1 MRGTFRWGLAATAAV
16 AALTVA
22 PGSAT
27 AKPGCIFDDLEARD
41 RNRDQV
47 ERSLFCLTNLHRVR
61 SGVSPVSIDTRLMTA
76 ARSHSVDMIARLFY
90 DHLNPEGL
98 DPTERARAA
107 GYPFGTGES
116 IAANLEGTAES
127 LFDQWLNSPP
137 HNQNM
142 LTPHYRA
149 AGMGIEARC
158 CPVGGSAPGVT
169 GTQMFGVGAANAS
182 DDALDF
188 YASNN
193 RCAKAKERVFLKRTA
208 RKRAGRAK
216 RRRLSDQIRDLKKD
230 VGKRCKE
237 LR

>member
-1 MRGTFRWGLAATAAV
+1 LAAAV
-16 AALTVA
+16 ACAALSLA
-22 PGSAT
+22 PPTTS
-27 AKPGCIFDDLEARD
+27 AKPSCIFDDLRASD
-41 RNRDQV
+41 RNRDRV

-61 SGVSPVSIDTRLMTA
+61 SGVSPVTVDTRLMTA
-76 ARSHSVDMIARLFY
+76 ARNHSIDMIARLFY

-116 IAANLEGTAES
+116 IAANLGGRAEN

-158 CPVGGSAPGVT
+158 CPVGGTAPGVT
-169 GTQMFGVGAANAS
+169 GTQMFGVGAANTS

-188 YASNN
+188 YASSN
-193 RCAKAKERVFLKRTA
+193 RCAKAKERDLLKRKA
-208 RKRAGRAK
+208 RKRAGGAK

-230 VGKRCKE
+230 VGKRCEE